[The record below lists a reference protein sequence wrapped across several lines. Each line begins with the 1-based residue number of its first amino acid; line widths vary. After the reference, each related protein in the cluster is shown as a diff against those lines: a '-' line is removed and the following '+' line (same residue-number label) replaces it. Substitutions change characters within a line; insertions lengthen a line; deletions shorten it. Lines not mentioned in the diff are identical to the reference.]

1 MARKRAGSV
10 LDLIGQTP
18 LVRLPSFERGGA
30 ELWAKVEFMN
40 PGGSVKDRIALSMLE
55 GAEKRGLLRPGQGA
69 VVEPTSGNTGVGLA
83 MICAVKGWR
92 CIIVMPEG
100 LPPRRM
106 GLLKA
111 YGAEIVLSPFELG
124 MSGAIER
131 AEALLLEHPDWLMPM
146 QFANQ
151 DNPAA
156 HRQGTGPEIWK
167 ALDGEVH
174 AFVAGVGTGGTLTG
188 VGQYLKRKNPDLKL
202 VAMEPALSAV
212 LSGNPAGAH
221 RIFGI
226 GAGFVP
232 AVLDRD
238 LIDEIVTI
246 SDAEAIEGAAQLARK
261 EGLLSGLSSGAN
273 VIAAARVA
281 AALPQ
286 GQRVVT
292 ILCDG
297 GSIYLDE
304 QGGLA

>member
-18 LVRLPSFERGGA
+18 LVRLRSFERGGA
-30 ELWAKVEFMN
+30 EIWAKVEFAN
-40 PGGSVKDRIALSMLE
+40 PGGSVKDRIALSMLQ
-55 GAEKRGLLRPGQGA
+55 GAEKRGLLKPGQGA

-92 CIIVMPEG
+92 CILVMPEG

-111 YGAEIVLSPFELG
+111 YGAELELSPFELG

-131 AEALLLEHPDWLMPM
+131 AEALLREHPDWVMPM

-151 DNPAA
+151 DNPSA
-156 HRQGTGPEIWK
+156 HRSGTGPEIWK

-188 VGQYLKRKNPDLKL
+188 VGQYFKRKQAAFKL
-202 VAMEPALSAV
+202 VAVEPAHSAV
-212 LSGNPAGAH
+212 LSGHPAGAH

-232 AVLDRD
+232 PVLDRE
-238 LIDEIVTI
+238 LIDEIVI
-246 SDAEAIEGAAQLARK
+246 IEDGEALQGAAQLARK
-261 EGLLSGLSSGAN
+261 EGLLTGVSAGAN
-273 VIAAARVA
+273 VVAAARVA
-281 AALPQ
+281 AGMAP

-292 ILCDG
+292 VLCDG

-304 QGGLA
+304 QGGMA